1 MVNTQTVRSPS
12 ESIFSLQGQN
22 LACIRNDLTCF
33 ENLNISLN
41 SGELLQVEGPN
52 GSGKTSLLRILCG
65 LSLAAEGR
73 VLWQDHDIQKNR
85 SDYYANMLFIGHSN
99 GVKKN
104 LTCAENLRLGVLHGD
119 AVDTP
124 AILQALADIGLED
137 LDEEYAGRL
146 SAGQQRRLARAR
158 LHLSTAPLWILDEPF
173 TALDYLGRE
182 KLEQMF
188 DRHCAEGGM
197 IVLTTHH
204 ALNLKNSRIQHLKIG
219 A

>member
-1 MVNTQTVRSPS
+1 MVNTQAARSS
-12 ESIFSLQGQN
+12 HQSILSLRGQN

-33 ENLNISLN
+33 ENLDISVT
-41 SGELLQVEGPN
+41 SGELLQVEGAN

-65 LSLAAEGR
+65 LSLAAEGQ
-73 VLWQDHDIQKNR
+73 VLWQEQDILKNR
-85 SDYYANMLFIGHSN
+85 SEYYANMLFIGHSN
-99 GVKKN
+99 GVKRN

-119 AVDTP
+119 NIEQQN
-124 AILQALADIGLED
+124 ILRALADIGLED

-146 SAGQQRRLARAR
+146 SAGQQRRLALAR
-158 LHLSTAPLWILDEPF
+158 LHLSNAPLWILDEPF
-173 TALDYLGRE
+173 TALDYRGRE

-204 ALNLKNSRIQHLKIG
+204 ALTLKNSRIQHLKIG